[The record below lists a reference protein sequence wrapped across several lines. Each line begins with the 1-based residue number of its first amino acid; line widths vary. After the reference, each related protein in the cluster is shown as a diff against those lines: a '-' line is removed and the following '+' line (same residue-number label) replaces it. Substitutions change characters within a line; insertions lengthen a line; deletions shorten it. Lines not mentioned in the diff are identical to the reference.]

1 MPSSARCSVN
11 VMEVYWT
18 AGVGVADQLAGHH
31 GVALAVALPGRH
43 PQRRHHQV
51 DVLGGR
57 GVPGD
62 DLLGEDVEDERDV
75 DEPGPGAARR

>member
-1 MPSSARCSVN
+1 VLGERDGGVL
-11 VMEVYWT
+11 T
-18 AGVGVADQLAGHH
+18 AGVGVADQLARHD
-31 GVALAVALPGRH
+31 GVAVAVALPQRH
-43 PQRRHHQV
+43 PQRDVDQV

-62 DLLGEDVEDERDV
+62 DLLGEHVEDERDV